1 MHCPELGSCS
11 VKHRNAYPKA
21 PIFLPKTPHSCA
33 RVRRFFDPSP
43 VLFRLRARNGCL
55 FGKNRRNRGK
65 TALSS
70 PDFGVSFQCR
80 KSSHRPFFKPLR
92 GLARRQA
99 TAQDEPGRTSR
110 GSPCCGK
117 FSPAVSCPRAN
128 LIRRAP
134 IRSQKIR
141 AKRCRTGKVGAQKPF
156 RVQKWPFHRRAT
168 RANSFRTAPAFRS
181 SPVCTPHK
189 G

>member
-1 MHCPELGSCS
+1 M
-11 VKHRNAYPKA
+11 KHRNAYPKA
-21 PIFLPKTPHSCA
+21 PIFLPKTPHSCV
-33 RVRRFFDPSP
+33 RVRRFFLIPP
-43 VLFRLRARNGCL
+43 QFCFGCARETAVSSAKTDEIG
-55 FGKNRRNRGK
+55 GRRRSLPPISEYHFSAGNHRTG
-65 TALSS
+65 LSS
-70 PDFGVSFQCR
+70 S
-80 KSSHRPFFKPLR
+80 PFR
-92 GLARRQA
+92 GLVRRQA
-99 TAQDEPGRTSR
+99 AAQDERGGTSR

-168 RANSFRTAPAFRS
+168 RANSFRTSPAFRS

>member
-1 MHCPELGSCS
+1 MRIRKPPSFCQKRRTLAQECG
-11 VKHRNAYPKA
+11 VF
-21 PIFLPKTPHSCA
+21 FLIPTRFCFGCA
-33 RVRRFFDPSP
+33 RETAVSSAKTDEIGGRRRSLPPISESHFSAGNH
-43 VLFRLRARNGCL
+43 RTG
-55 FGKNRRNRGK
+55 
-65 TALSS
+65 LSS
-70 PDFGVSFQCR
+70 S
-80 KSSHRPFFKPLR
+80 PFR
-92 GLARRQA
+92 GLARRQV
-99 TAQDEPGRTSR
+99 TAQDEPGGTSR

-117 FSPAVSCPRAN
+117 ISAAVSCPRAN

-168 RANSFRTAPAFRS
+168 RVNSFRTAPAFRS
-181 SPVCTPHK
+181 SPVCTLHK

>member
-1 MHCPELGSCS
+1 M
-11 VKHRNAYPKA
+11 KRRNAYPKA

-33 RVRRFFDPSP
+33 RVRRFFLIPP
-43 VLFRLRARNGCL
+43 RFCFGCARETAVSSAKTDEIG
-55 FGKNRRNRGK
+55 GRRRSLPPISEYHFSAGNHR
-65 TALSS
+65 TRLSS
-70 PDFGVSFQCR
+70 S
-80 KSSHRPFFKPLR
+80 PFR

-99 TAQDEPGRTSR
+99 AAQDEPGETSR

-117 FSPAVSCPRAN
+117 ISPAVSCPRTN

-141 AKRCRTGKVGAQKPF
+141 AKRCRTGKVGARKPF

>member
-1 MHCPELGSCS
+1 MRIRKPPSFCP
-11 VKHRNAYPKA
+11 K
-21 PIFLPKTPHSCA
+21 
-33 RVRRFFDPSP
+33 RRTLAQECGVFFDPSP
-43 VLFRLRARNGCL
+43 VLFRLRARNGISSAKTDEI
-55 FGKNRRNRGK
+55 GGRRRSLPPILESHFSAGNHR
-65 TALSS
+65 THLSS
-70 PDFGVSFQCR
+70 S
-80 KSSHRPFFKPLR
+80 PFR

-99 TAQDEPGRTSR
+99 AAQDESGGTSR

-128 LIRRAP
+128 FIRRAP
-134 IRSQKIR
+134 IRFQKIR

-156 RVQKWPFHRRAT
+156 RVQKWPFPRRAT

-181 SPVCTPHK
+181 SPVCTLHK